1 MSTTD
6 VNNAESTVQQHIQI
20 QARHYGCTLLRNN
33 SGALK
38 DHTGRVVR
46 FGLGN
51 VSKKIQDNFKSSD
64 LIGITQVVITPDMV
78 GKTVGIFTALEV
90 KKADWKSNK
99 KLDARETAQNA
110 FIQWVLSKGGI
121 AAFVNSVDNLN
132 AIFRK

>member
-1 MSTTD
+1 MSTD
-6 VNNAESTVQQHIQI
+6 VNNAESTIQQHIQI
-20 QARHYGCTLLRNN
+20 QAKHFNCTLLRNN

-78 GKTVGIFTALEV
+78 GKTIGVFTALEV
-90 KKADWKSNK
+90 KKAGWKNNK
-99 KLDARETAQNA
+99 KLDARETAQNN
-110 FIQWVLSKGGI
+110 FLQWVLSKGGI
-121 AAFVNSVDNLN
+121 AAFINSVDQL
-132 AIFRK
+132 AGVFKR